1 MNICFDVRNSASSAF
16 LGAAMLMAISAF
28 AETTPQLNKS
38 PGMMGEALLMLKT
51 PVLRASQNLYY
62 VIYPNNHQKLVD
74 ISSLESRVKHGDS
87 PLMMVKDVSTFQI
100 IQQPSS
106 NSSLDHNE
114 YYF

>member
-1 MNICFDVRNSASSAF
+1 MNICFVVRNSVCSAL
-16 LGAAMLMAISAF
+16 LGAVMLMATSTF
-28 AETTPQLNKS
+28 AETTPQLDKS

-51 PVLRASQNLYY
+51 PVLHANQNLYY

-74 ISSLESRVKHGDS
+74 ISLLESRVKHGDL
-87 PLMMVKDVSTFQI
+87 PLVMVNHVSTFQI

-106 NSSLDHNE
+106 NSSLAHTE